1 MFANVYKVISI
12 YLQVAYSAAYGLANL
27 LFDVL
32 LNNKLLISINH
43 NGIMLFYCRR
53 SKIAIPRLN

>member
-1 MFANVYKVISI
+1 MFVNVYKVLSI

-32 LNNKLLISINH
+32 LSNKLLISINH
-43 NGIMLFYCRR
+43 NGIMLSYYRR
-53 SKIAIPRLN
+53 SKIAIARFN